1 MRAMIT
7 YTPIITF
14 DSSRLVNWLQV
25 SEDPQTKTLLDKNMA
40 KNKSKLILSEERV
53 DPLEV
58 EGDGD
63 VDDAVGV
70 GNRDD
75 QCHTN

>member
-75 QCHTN
+75 QRHTN

>member
-1 MRAMIT
+1 MT

-25 SEDPQTKTLLDKNMA
+25 SHASHSKRLLDKNTA
-40 KNKSKLILSEERV
+40 KNKFKLILSEERV

>member
-1 MRAMIT
+1 MKILKQKHCW
-7 YTPIITF
+7 IEI
-14 DSSRLVNWLQV
+14 WL
-25 SEDPQTKTLLDKNMA
+25 
-40 KNKSKLILSEERV
+40 KNKFKLILNEERV

-75 QCHTN
+75 QRHTN

>member
-1 MRAMIT
+1 MIT

>member
-1 MRAMIT
+1 MT
-7 YTPIITF
+7 YTPIITL

-25 SEDPQTKTLLDKNMA
+25 SQASQTKILLDKNKA
-40 KNKSKLILSEERV
+40 KKVQDNLELGGRV

-58 EGDGD
+58 EDDGD

-75 QCHTN
+75 QRHTD

>member
-1 MRAMIT
+1 MIT

-70 GNRDD
+70 GNRAD

>member
-1 MRAMIT
+1 MT

-40 KNKSKLILSEERV
+40 KKQVQVN
-53 DPLEV
+53 LE
-58 EGDGD
+58 
-63 VDDAVGV
+63 
-70 GNRDD
+70 
-75 QCHTN
+75 

>member
-1 MRAMIT
+1 MIT

-75 QCHTN
+75 QRHTN